1 MTKKGLVLAAILG
14 TIPVVSM
21 ADNVGNCGWG
31 SKVFDGQSGVVPQSL
46 AVTTNGTFGNQ
57 TFGITSGTSGCTQDG
72 TVKSSWMTA
81 MFIDGNR
88 HQLAR
93 DMAVGEGETLDALAS
108 LIGVEEQDRNL
119 FNQTVKNNYSTIYT
133 SEDASAIDIMSA
145 LKLVLSSDVT
155 LARYSENV
163 S

>member
-14 TIPVVSM
+14 AIPMVSM

-72 TVKSSWMTA
+72 MVKSSWMTA
-81 MFIDGNR
+81 MYIDGNR

-108 LIGVEEQDRNL
+108 LIGVEEQDRSL
-119 FNQTVKNNYSTIYT
+119 FNQTLKNNYAKIYA
-133 SEDASAIDIMSA
+133 SENASAVDIMSA
-145 LKLVLSSDVT
+145 LKVVLSSDVT